1 MDEMNKLFEER
12 GFTVERKWES
22 EHNWYRFTISKDGKY
37 QVGTYTYPCGANG
50 HAASQ
55 HQRMFVEKMIKDFE
69 RSFDYKI
76 LMNSI
81 YGKPAVDPR
90 YRNDAL
96 CAYVESVGGFGNCLK
111 KYEEE
116 MWPKMNPY
124 LETLRLPSGRTKI
137 KNVIFNDP
145 ATIVFWTDGTKTVV
159 KAQDGDVFDP
169 EKGLAMAI
177 SKKAFGNK
185 GNYCNELKRWLPK
198 TYICMY
204 CGADSYNPDWDHACD
219 DCKDKPFEPIPES
232 LKKDICSK
240 IKLPDLSGLQIASMA
255 LDNVAKSL
263 KDRRKKS
270 AVQKAY
276 DVLVKSRDG
285 NLDCSTLLHPIEE
298 AIGYLGEALE
308 VGDYNI
314 DRINRGLGIDWD
326 LYFNDIEPF
335 ERTVFRLW
343 DWGYKRILP
352 KDKFEIIK
360 PYLKK
365 GR

>member
-1 MDEMNKLFEER
+1 MKYILVWTDNRVRDMGAITLALRERTIEHRARLHEGRVICRYVQIIFANDLRDEMVIGRRFDEIFIMTDSYPDELNYKTYGGHIRHNDSLIEVIVDY
-12 GFTVERKWES
+12 VENED
-22 EHNWYRFTISKDGKY
+22 FM
-37 QVGTYTYPCGANG
+37 
-50 HAASQ
+50 
-55 HQRMFVEKMIKDFE
+55 QRLVMTKRLM
-69 RSFDYKI
+69 
-76 LMNSI
+76 MNSV
-81 YGKPAVDPR
+81 YGSNAFR
-90 YRNDAL
+90 T
-96 CAYVESVGGFGNCLK
+96 
-111 KYEEE
+111 
-116 MWPKMNPY
+116 NPFLTRGY
-124 LETLRLPSGRTKI
+124 GI

-177 SKKAFGNK
+177 SKKALGNK
-185 GNYCNELKRWLPK
+185 GNYCNELKKWLPK

-285 NLDCSTLLHPIEE
+285 NLDCTTLLHPIEE

-308 VGDYNI
+308 D
-314 DRINRGLGIDWD
+314 
-326 LYFNDIEPF
+326 
-335 ERTVFRLW
+335 
-343 DWGYKRILP
+343 
-352 KDKFEIIK
+352 
-360 PYLKK
+360 
-365 GR
+365 